1 MMPDNTKEIDNK
13 KSSNPMASIIDV
25 ERRSGEA
32 VDQYPE
38 FFGSVEHQNTIDEV
52 KAIVKSFFPSYKEL
66 YVNHRVNRGHPMT
79 VIKVAE
85 PKFPNTLPTKT
96 KERVYKEPLERL
108 GVETVFAKGT
118 NSYLYRIKHKETA

>member
-1 MMPDNTKEIDNK
+1 
-13 KSSNPMASIIDV
+13 
-25 ERRSGEA
+25 
-32 VDQYPE
+32 
-38 FFGSVEHQNTIDEV
+38 
-52 KAIVKSFFPSYKEL
+52 
-66 YVNHRVNRGHPMT
+66 MT